1 MAREIS
7 AVLRCELREGH
18 GDHRGPA
25 RQALGRDTHAHGFC
39 AKAREGVDHWVAP
52 LRARVE
58 GLKSLKQLSE
68 VRLLHPLMLRQALK
82 VVQHVCVH
90 PVISALG
97 LDTIAALH
105 AELQDWKSLLQTRTL
120 WLPALQGDCA
130 GLIDCKGGIPIR
142 PWLPGTARGGPIR
155 PGLPGTACWASA
167 TASGTARK
175 SPINNNMDLVMEIPP
190 TVSS

>member
-1 MAREIS
+1 METIEARLGKRQGVILMRTVF
-7 AVLRCELREGH
+7 A
-18 GDHRGPA
+18 RG
-25 RQALGRDTHAHGFC
+25 G
-39 AKAREGVDHWVAP
+39 GVDHWVAP

-130 GLIDCKGGIPIR
+130 GLID
-142 PWLPGTARGGPIR
+142 
-155 PGLPGTACWASA
+155 
-167 TASGTARK
+167 
-175 SPINNNMDLVMEIPP
+175 
-190 TVSS
+190 

>member
-1 MAREIS
+1 MAYRRALDAMAREIS

-25 RQALGRDTHAHGFC
+25 RQAPGRDTHAHGFC

-130 GLIDCKGGIPIR
+130 GLIDC
-142 PWLPGTARGGPIR
+142 
-155 PGLPGTACWASA
+155 
-167 TASGTARK
+167 
-175 SPINNNMDLVMEIPP
+175 
-190 TVSS
+190 

>member
-1 MAREIS
+1 MVRQLPWGTACHSKTTDLVKIARAVNGLLKSAGSSLASIWLTGARSTPWRS

-25 RQALGRDTHAHGFC
+25 RQAPGRDTHAHGFC

-130 GLIDCKGGIPIR
+130 GLID
-142 PWLPGTARGGPIR
+142 
-155 PGLPGTACWASA
+155 
-167 TASGTARK
+167 
-175 SPINNNMDLVMEIPP
+175 
-190 TVSS
+190 

>member
-1 MAREIS
+1 M
-7 AVLRCELREGH
+7 RCRSRFRAPSGSRLGNHIAPPASLSSLWPTFCYSIIASWANKLLAASHRHGRLSRFRVGFKVKDASSQSLESSKASGQTALSEG
-18 GDHRGPA
+18 RV
-25 RQALGRDTHAHGFC
+25 
-39 AKAREGVDHWVAP
+39 GVDHWVAP

-58 GLKSLKQLSE
+58 GLKSLKQLSD

-130 GLIDCKGGIPIR
+130 GLID
-142 PWLPGTARGGPIR
+142 
-155 PGLPGTACWASA
+155 
-167 TASGTARK
+167 
-175 SPINNNMDLVMEIPP
+175 
-190 TVSS
+190 

>member
-25 RQALGRDTHAHGFC
+25 RQAPGRDTHAHGFC

-120 WLPALQGDCA
+120 WLPALQGDLLQWRKAVKAHRLRLSQRSQHGSTRLQC
-130 GLIDCKGGIPIR
+130 R
-142 PWLPGTARGGPIR
+142 WRLPGCCI
-155 PGLPGTACWASA
+155 
-167 TASGTARK
+167 
-175 SPINNNMDLVMEIPP
+175 VHP
-190 TVSS
+190 TFF

>member
-1 MAREIS
+1 MCAVVRVFARRR
-7 AVLRCELREGH
+7 A
-18 GDHRGPA
+18 RGLETI
-25 RQALGRDTHAHGFC
+25 LGRRRAFLLCGRHSAIASLHHGPLLAASHLHGRLSRFRV
-39 AKAREGVDHWVAP
+39 AFKVKDASSQSLESSKASGQTALSEGRVGVDHWVAP

-58 GLKSLKQLSE
+58 GLKSLKQLSD

-97 LDTIAALH
+97 LDTSAALH

-130 GLIDCKGGIPIR
+130 GLSD
-142 PWLPGTARGGPIR
+142 
-155 PGLPGTACWASA
+155 
-167 TASGTARK
+167 
-175 SPINNNMDLVMEIPP
+175 
-190 TVSS
+190 

>member
-1 MAREIS
+1 LAYRRALDAMAREIS

-25 RQALGRDTHAHGFC
+25 RQAPGRDTHAHGFC

-130 GLIDCKGGIPIR
+130 GLID
-142 PWLPGTARGGPIR
+142 
-155 PGLPGTACWASA
+155 
-167 TASGTARK
+167 
-175 SPINNNMDLVMEIPP
+175 
-190 TVSS
+190 

>member
-25 RQALGRDTHAHGFC
+25 RQALGR
-39 AKAREGVDHWVAP
+39 EGRVDHWVAP

-130 GLIDCKGGIPIR
+130 GLID
-142 PWLPGTARGGPIR
+142 
-155 PGLPGTACWASA
+155 
-167 TASGTARK
+167 
-175 SPINNNMDLVMEIPP
+175 
-190 TVSS
+190 